1 MSKPKIYIDG
11 QAGTTGLQ
19 IVQRLSQ
26 RDDIDLLMLAD
37 EDRHNEQARKQMMD
51 QADLIFLC
59 LPDAAAVEAA
69 GWIGPDKKVI
79 DTSTAHRTK
88 WTYGFS
94 ELDPALKE
102 EIKTTARLANPGCH
116 ASGAISMIYPLAKAG
131 LLKEDA
137 LLPIFSLTGYSGG
150 GKKMIADYE
159 NAKEEEMNSPALYAL
174 GLGHKH
180 IPEITKICGL
190 KKAPVF
196 IPIVDD
202 YRQGM
207 LTSLQLDQDSFVKPV
222 SKDEILKVYQL
233 AYQDAALVEVHTD
246 SPAKLYSNTKAGKDS
261 LEIFVNGNDDQF
273 IISARFDNLGKGACG
288 AALQNMNLMLGLDE
302 KEGLIL

>member
-159 NAKEEEMNSPALYAL
+159 NAKEEEMNS
-174 GLGHKH
+174 
-180 IPEITKICGL
+180 
-190 KKAPVF
+190 
-196 IPIVDD
+196 
-202 YRQGM
+202 
-207 LTSLQLDQDSFVKPV
+207 
-222 SKDEILKVYQL
+222 
-233 AYQDAALVEVHTD
+233 
-246 SPAKLYSNTKAGKDS
+246 
-261 LEIFVNGNDDQF
+261 
-273 IISARFDNLGKGACG
+273 
-288 AALQNMNLMLGLDE
+288 
-302 KEGLIL
+302 